1 MSHHDGTRR
10 KLDRLV
16 ADLGLLDESTLSP
29 DPVTDSQLE
38 GLPEPARRWL
48 RRVGVVGRPPVGN
61 FRVRFD
67 GRIRMKPGQGWM
79 PLRAWQ
85 LNTVDPIARIF
96 QMRVDAAHVVPMFGT
111 DSYVSGT
118 GEMRGKLLGLVTV
131 AEGRGEEFD
140 LGELVTWL
148 NDAVMLT
155 PSMLLSPT
163 TTWSEVDDRS
173 FTVGVADGDHRVTAR
188 VVLGDDDLPVDFIT
202 DDRWYAGTDPP
213 TRTPWRTPFDD
224 WTTTDDGRP
233 LPGRGA
239 AVWCFD
245 DGDFTY
251 IEGTFEPST
260 FEVDVTT

>member
-1 MSHHDGTRR
+1 MTRHDGTRR

-16 ADLGLLDESTLSP
+16 AELGLLRHGTPQVE
-29 DPVTDSQLE
+29 PVTENRLDA
-38 GLPEPARRWL
+38 LPEPAQRWL
-48 RRVGVVGRPPVGN
+48 RRAGVVGHPPVTN

-79 PLRAWQ
+79 PLVAWQ

-118 GEMRGKLLGLVTV
+118 GEMRGRLLGLVTV

-148 NDAVMLT
+148 NDAVMLA
-155 PSMLLSPT
+155 PSMLLRPSV
-163 TTWSEVDDRS
+163 TWAEDDDRS
-173 FTVGVADGDHRVTAR
+173 FSVAVADGEHQVTAR
-188 VVLGDDDLPVDFIT
+188 VVLGDDDLPVDFVT

-213 TRTPWRTPFDD
+213 TRTRWRTPLED
-224 WTTTDDGRP
+224 WTATGDG
-233 LPGRGA
+233 LPVPGHGA

-245 DGDFTY
+245 DGEFTY
-251 IEGTFEPST
+251 IEGTFDRST
-260 FEVDVTT
+260 LALDVT